1 MIEQI
6 KKTAVHLADV
16 FICSEDEFEKEYDN
30 IKASENIIPIQDLAQ
45 VYYNVKTG
53 IITREVGLNLQN
65 NILTGLGVAE

>member
-6 KKTAVHLADV
+6 KKTAVHLADA
-16 FICSEDEFEKEYDN
+16 FIRDEDEFEKEYDN
-30 IKASENIIPIQDLAQ
+30 IKYSENIIPIQNLAQ

-65 NILTGLGVAE
+65 NILTGGVAK